1 MCHGKGL
8 AVAGTATAD
17 LKNKDQARR
26 LGYAALEF
34 IERTHQQKV
43 TREIVWADIRAT
55 PRNQSDLIKW
65 IPKTV
70 LHQLYDTM
78 ENGKDNRNLELR
90 LCNLETEEADTP
102 APEDTPTTGDD
113 A

>member
-43 TREIVWADIRAT
+43 KRDRMGGHTYYA
-55 PRNQSDLIKW
+55 
-65 IPKTV
+65 
-70 LHQLYDTM
+70 
-78 ENGKDNRNLELR
+78 
-90 LCNLETEEADTP
+90 
-102 APEDTPTTGDD
+102 
-113 A
+113 